1 MAKFNFSNFKES
13 LNGSTKRAKNTQVK
27 RSDSSR
33 YSKGKR
39 SAASD
44 QNLGWRIAK
53 YAFIGLLTFFVICV
67 IAGGGLF
74 AYYVSSV
81 PKLTENKLQS
91 TNSSRIYDG
100 NGGLIADLGSEK
112 RESASTDE
120 IPITLVNA
128 ITSIEDKRFFTH
140 RGIDVYRIMG
150 AAINNLRHN
159 STQGGSTL
167 DQQLIKLAYFST
179 NTSDQTLKRK
189 SQEIW
194 LSLQMERQYTKQ
206 EILTFYVN
214 KVYMGNGYYGMK
226 TAAKSY
232 FGKELGDLSVAQAAL
247 LAGIPQAPTQYDP
260 YTNPD
265 AAKERRNTVLNEMY
279 EDKNISK
286 EEYVQAKATDI
297 SDGLLPLT
305 NKASYE
311 PYLDNYIK
319 QVIEQVSTEAN
330 ADIYSAG
337 LDVYTNLDPDI
348 QKYIWNVY
356 NSNDYIAYPDDKF
369 QVASTIID
377 VTNGRVVAQLGSRHQ
392 DENIALGTNQAVQTD
407 RDWGST
413 MKPITDY
420 APAIEKRV
428 YTNTGTT
435 VYDTPYNFPGTSTP
449 VYNWDRK
456 YYGSISLTY
465 AIQQSRNVT
474 AVKALQATG
483 LDYAQSFLKDL
494 GIEYPEMFY
503 SNAISSSTTS
513 SDPKYGASSEKM
525 AAAYASFANGGTY
538 YKPSYIKS
546 IKFEDGSTKS
556 YDSKGVEAMSPQTAY
571 MMNSML
577 KQVLTGG
584 TATEAYVPGTINAGK
599 TGTSN
604 YSDDEYYQVQKESG
618 VYTDLIVPDET
629 FVGYNT
635 KYAMAIWT
643 GYENRK
649 TPLYGSD
656 LNIAKQI
663 YGLTSRYLNQMYG
676 AGSKDFDMPSGV
688 YNNGSYVFLTG
699 SSTSNVYTGSL
710 GTSSSSSSSDYGKS
724 SDSSSSDYG
733 KSSDSSSS
741 DYGKSSDSSSSQ
753 DSQQYGPDA
762 STNPST
768 SGSNGAENSNSN
780 TSTST
785 STVDE

>member
-13 LNGSTKRAKNTQVK
+13 LNGLTKRAKNIQVK

-100 NGGLIADLGSEK
+100 NGSLIADLGSEK

-120 IPITLVNA
+120 IPIILVNA

-260 YTNPD
+260 YANPD

-618 VYTDLIVPDET
+618 VYADLIVPDET

-741 DYGKSSDSSSSQ
+741 Q

-768 SGSNGAENSNSN
+768 SGSNGDENSNSN

-785 STVDE
+785 VDE

>member
-100 NGGLIADLGSEK
+100 NGSLIADLGSEK

-120 IPITLVNA
+120 IPIILVNA

-286 EEYVQAKATDI
+286 EEYEQAKATDV

-483 LDYAQSFLKDL
+483 LEYAQSFLKDL

-525 AAAYASFANGGTY
+525 AAAYAAFANGGTY

-599 TGTSN
+599 TGTSS

-618 VYTDLIVPDET
+618 VYADLIVPDET

-699 SSTSNVYTGSL
+699 SSTSNVYNGSL
-710 GTSSSSSSSDYGKS
+710 GTSSS
-724 SDSSSSDYG
+724 SSSSDYG

-785 STVDE
+785 VDE

>member
-13 LNGSTKRAKNTQVK
+13 LNGLTKRAKNIKVK

-44 QNLGWRIAK
+44 QSLGWRIAK
-53 YAFIGLLTFFVICV
+53 YGFIGLLTFFVVCV
-67 IAGGGLF
+67 IAGGSLF

-120 IPITLVNA
+120 IPIILVNA

-599 TGTSN
+599 TGTSS

-699 SSTSNVYTGSL
+699 SSTSNVYNGSL
-710 GTSSSSSSSDYGKS
+710 GTSSS
-724 SDSSSSDYG
+724 SSSSDYG

>member
-120 IPITLVNA
+120 IPIILVNA

-247 LAGIPQAPTQYDP
+247 LAGIPQAPTQYNP
-260 YTNPD
+260 YANPD

-286 EEYVQAKATDI
+286 EEYEQAKATDV

-699 SSTSNVYTGSL
+699 SSTSNVYNGSL
-710 GTSSSSSSSDYGKS
+710 GTSSS
-724 SDSSSSDYG
+724 
-733 KSSDSSSS
+733 SSSS

>member
-120 IPITLVNA
+120 IPIILVNA

-247 LAGIPQAPTQYDP
+247 LAGIPQAPTQYNP
-260 YTNPD
+260 YANPD

-286 EEYVQAKATDI
+286 EEYEQAKATDV

-319 QVIEQVSTEAN
+319 QVIEQVSTDAN

-337 LDVYTNLDPDI
+337 LDVYTNLNPDI

-377 VTNGRVVAQLGSRHQ
+377 VTNGHVVAQLGSRHQ

-465 AIQQSRNVT
+465 AIQKSRNVP

-483 LDYAQSFLKDL
+483 LEYAQSFLKDL

-525 AAAYASFANGGTY
+525 AAAYAAFANGGTY

-599 TGTSN
+599 TGTSS

-618 VYTDLIVPDET
+618 VYADLIVPDET

-699 SSTSNVYTGSL
+699 SSTSNVYNGSL
-710 GTSSSSSSSDYGKS
+710 GTSSS
-724 SDSSSSDYG
+724 SSSSDYG

-768 SGSNGAENSNSN
+768 SASNGSEHSNSN
-780 TSTST
+780 TATA
-785 STVDE
+785 EE

>member
-100 NGGLIADLGSEK
+100 NGSLIADLGSEK

-120 IPITLVNA
+120 IPIILVNA

-260 YTNPD
+260 YANPD

-377 VTNGRVVAQLGSRHQ
+377 VTNGHVVAQLGSRHQ

-618 VYTDLIVPDET
+618 VYADFIVPDET

-741 DYGKSSDSSSSQ
+741 Q

-785 STVDE
+785 VDE

>member
-100 NGGLIADLGSEK
+100 NGSLIADLGSEK

-120 IPITLVNA
+120 IPIILVNA

-525 AAAYASFANGGTY
+525 AAAYAAFANGGTY

-599 TGTSN
+599 TGTSS

-618 VYTDLIVPDET
+618 VYADLIVPDET

-699 SSTSNVYTGSL
+699 SSTSNVYNGSL
-710 GTSSSSSSSDYGKS
+710 GTSSS
-724 SDSSSSDYG
+724 SSSSDYG

-785 STVDE
+785 VDE

>member
-100 NGGLIADLGSEK
+100 NGSLIADLGSEK

-120 IPITLVNA
+120 IPIILVNA

-260 YTNPD
+260 YANPD

-286 EEYVQAKATDI
+286 EEYEQAKATDV

-377 VTNGRVVAQLGSRHQ
+377 VTNGHVVAQLGSRHQ

-435 VYDTPYNFPGTSTP
+435 VYDTPYNFPDTSTP

-465 AIQQSRNVT
+465 AIQKSRNVP

-483 LDYAQSFLKDL
+483 LEYAQSFLKDL

-525 AAAYASFANGGTY
+525 AAAYAAFANGGTY

-577 KQVLTGG
+577 KQALTGG

-599 TGTSN
+599 TGTSS

-618 VYTDLIVPDET
+618 VYADLIVPDET

-699 SSTSNVYTGSL
+699 SSTSNVYNGSL
-710 GTSSSSSSSDYGKS
+710 GTSSSSSSSGLW
-724 SDSSSSDYG
+724 
-733 KSSDSSSS
+733 
-741 DYGKSSDSSSSQ
+741 
-753 DSQQYGPDA
+753 
-762 STNPST
+762 
-768 SGSNGAENSNSN
+768 
-780 TSTST
+780 
-785 STVDE
+785 

>member
-100 NGGLIADLGSEK
+100 NGSLIADLGSEK

-120 IPITLVNA
+120 IPIILVNA

-260 YTNPD
+260 YANPD

-618 VYTDLIVPDET
+618 VYADLIVPDET

-699 SSTSNVYTGSL
+699 SSTSNVYNGSL
-710 GTSSSSSSSDYGKS
+710 GTSSS
-724 SDSSSSDYG
+724 SSSSDYG

-785 STVDE
+785 VDE

>member
-100 NGGLIADLGSEK
+100 NGSLIADLGSEK

-120 IPITLVNA
+120 IPIILVNA

-618 VYTDLIVPDET
+618 VYADLIVPDET

-699 SSTSNVYTGSL
+699 SSTSNVYNGSL
-710 GTSSSSSSSDYGKS
+710 GTSSS
-724 SDSSSSDYG
+724 SSSSDYG

-768 SGSNGAENSNSN
+768 SGSNGDENSNSN

-785 STVDE
+785 VDE

>member
-120 IPITLVNA
+120 IPIILVNA

-247 LAGIPQAPTQYDP
+247 LAGIPQAPTQYNP
-260 YTNPD
+260 YANPD

-286 EEYVQAKATDI
+286 EEYEQAKATDV

-377 VTNGRVVAQLGSRHQ
+377 VTNGHVVAQLGSRHQ

-465 AIQQSRNVT
+465 AIQKSRNVP

-483 LDYAQSFLKDL
+483 LEYAQSFLKDL

-525 AAAYASFANGGTY
+525 AAAYAAFANGGTY

-618 VYTDLIVPDET
+618 VYADLIVPDET

-699 SSTSNVYTGSL
+699 SSTSNVYNGSL
-710 GTSSSSSSSDYGKS
+710 GTSSS
-724 SDSSSSDYG
+724 
-733 KSSDSSSS
+733 SSSS

-768 SGSNGAENSNSN
+768 SGSNGAENSNLNTS

>member
-100 NGGLIADLGSEK
+100 NGSLIADLGSEK

-120 IPITLVNA
+120 IPIILVNA

-260 YTNPD
+260 YANPD

-286 EEYVQAKATDI
+286 EEYEQAKATDV

-377 VTNGRVVAQLGSRHQ
+377 VTNGHVVAQLGSRHQ

-435 VYDTPYNFPGTSTP
+435 VYDTPYNFPDTSTP

-465 AIQQSRNVT
+465 AIQKARSVP

-483 LDYAQSFLKDL
+483 LEYAQSFLKDL

-525 AAAYASFANGGTY
+525 AAAYAAFANGGTY

-599 TGTSN
+599 TGTSS

-618 VYTDLIVPDET
+618 VYADLIVPDET

-699 SSTSNVYTGSL
+699 SSTSNVYNGSL
-710 GTSSSSSSSDYGKS
+710 GTSSS
-724 SDSSSSDYG
+724 
-733 KSSDSSSS
+733 SSSS

-785 STVDE
+785 VDE

>member
-100 NGGLIADLGSEK
+100 NGSLIADLGSEK

-120 IPITLVNA
+120 IPIILVNA

-286 EEYVQAKATDI
+286 EEYEQAKATDV

-525 AAAYASFANGGTY
+525 AAAYAAFANGGTY

-599 TGTSN
+599 TGTSS

-618 VYTDLIVPDET
+618 VYADLIVPDET

-741 DYGKSSDSSSSQ
+741 Q

>member
-100 NGGLIADLGSEK
+100 NGSLIADLGSEK

-120 IPITLVNA
+120 IPIILVNA

-247 LAGIPQAPTQYDP
+247 LAGIPQAPTQYNP
-260 YTNPD
+260 YANPD

-286 EEYVQAKATDI
+286 EEYEQAKATDV

-465 AIQQSRNVT
+465 AIQKSRNVP

-525 AAAYASFANGGTY
+525 AAAYAAFANGGTY

-599 TGTSN
+599 TGTSS

-618 VYTDLIVPDET
+618 VYADLIVPDET

-699 SSTSNVYTGSL
+699 SSTSNVYNGSL
-710 GTSSSSSSSDYGKS
+710 GTSSS
-724 SDSSSSDYG
+724 SSSSDYG

-785 STVDE
+785 VDE

>member
-39 SAASD
+39 STASD

-100 NGGLIADLGSEK
+100 NGSLIADLGSEK

-120 IPITLVNA
+120 IPIILVNA

-525 AAAYASFANGGTY
+525 AAAYAAFANGGTY

-599 TGTSN
+599 TGTSS

-618 VYTDLIVPDET
+618 VYADLIVPDET

-741 DYGKSSDSSSSQ
+741 Q

>member
-120 IPITLVNA
+120 IPIILVNA

-286 EEYVQAKATDI
+286 EEYMQAKATDI

-618 VYTDLIVPDET
+618 VYADLIVPDET

-741 DYGKSSDSSSSQ
+741 Q

>member
-120 IPITLVNA
+120 IPIILVNA

-741 DYGKSSDSSSSQ
+741 Q

-785 STVDE
+785 VDE

>member
-27 RSDSSR
+27 HSDSSR

-100 NGGLIADLGSEK
+100 NGSLIADLGSEK

-120 IPITLVNA
+120 IPIILVNA

-260 YTNPD
+260 YANPD

-286 EEYVQAKATDI
+286 EEYEQAKATDV

-356 NSNDYIAYPDDKF
+356 NSNDYIDYPDDKF

-377 VTNGRVVAQLGSRHQ
+377 VTNGHVVAQLGSRHQ

-465 AIQQSRNVT
+465 AIQKSRNVS

-483 LDYAQSFLKDL
+483 LEYAQSFLKDL

-525 AAAYASFANGGTY
+525 AAAYAAFANGGTY

-599 TGTSN
+599 TGTSS

-618 VYTDLIVPDET
+618 VYADLIVPDET

-741 DYGKSSDSSSSQ
+741 Q

-785 STVDE
+785 VDE

>member
-100 NGGLIADLGSEK
+100 NGSLIADLGSEK

-120 IPITLVNA
+120 IPIILVNA

-260 YTNPD
+260 YANPD

-286 EEYVQAKATDI
+286 EEYEQAKATDI

-465 AIQQSRNVT
+465 AIQKSRNVP

-525 AAAYASFANGGTY
+525 AAAYAAFANGGTY

-618 VYTDLIVPDET
+618 VYADLIVPDET

-724 SDSSSSDYG
+724 SDSSSS
-733 KSSDSSSS
+733 
-741 DYGKSSDSSSSQ
+741 Q

-785 STVDE
+785 VDE

>member
-286 EEYVQAKATDI
+286 EEYMQAKATDI

-525 AAAYASFANGGTY
+525 AAAYAAFANGGTY

-699 SSTSNVYTGSL
+699 SSTSNVYNGSL
-710 GTSSSSSSSDYGKS
+710 GTSSS
-724 SDSSSSDYG
+724 SSSSDYG

>member
-120 IPITLVNA
+120 IPIILVNA

-247 LAGIPQAPTQYDP
+247 LAGIPQAPTQYNP
-260 YTNPD
+260 YANPD

-286 EEYVQAKATDI
+286 EEYEQAKATDV

-377 VTNGRVVAQLGSRHQ
+377 VTNGHVVAQLGSRHQ

-465 AIQQSRNVT
+465 AIQKSRNVP

-483 LDYAQSFLKDL
+483 LEYAQSFLKDL

-525 AAAYASFANGGTY
+525 AAAYAAFANGGTY

-599 TGTSN
+599 TGTSS

-618 VYTDLIVPDET
+618 VYADLIVPDET

-656 LNIAKQI
+656 LNSAKQI

-699 SSTSNVYTGSL
+699 SSTSNVYNGSL
-710 GTSSSSSSSDYGKS
+710 GTSSS
-724 SDSSSSDYG
+724 SSSSDYG

-768 SGSNGAENSNSN
+768 SGSNGAENSNLNTS

>member
-100 NGGLIADLGSEK
+100 NGSLIADLGSEK

-120 IPITLVNA
+120 IPIILVNA

-377 VTNGRVVAQLGSRHQ
+377 VTNGHVVAQLGSRHQ

-618 VYTDLIVPDET
+618 VYADFIVPDET

-656 LNIAKQI
+656 LDIAKQI
-663 YGLTSRYLNQMYG
+663 YALTSRYLNQMSG
-676 AGSKDFDMPSGV
+676 AGSEDFDMPSGV

-699 SSTSNVYTGSL
+699 SSTSNVYNGSL
-710 GTSSSSSSSDYGKS
+710 GTSSS
-724 SDSSSSDYG
+724 SSSSDYG

-785 STVDE
+785 VDE

>member
-120 IPITLVNA
+120 IPIILVNA

-247 LAGIPQAPTQYDP
+247 LAGIPQAPTQYNP
-260 YTNPD
+260 YANPD

-286 EEYVQAKATDI
+286 EEYEQAKATDV

-377 VTNGRVVAQLGSRHQ
+377 VTNGHVVAQLGSRHQ

-465 AIQQSRNVT
+465 AIQKSRNVP

-483 LDYAQSFLKDL
+483 LEYAQSFLKDL

-525 AAAYASFANGGTY
+525 AAAYAAFANGGTY

-599 TGTSN
+599 TGTSS

-618 VYTDLIVPDET
+618 VYADLIVPDET

-699 SSTSNVYTGSL
+699 SSTSNVYNGSL
-710 GTSSSSSSSDYGKS
+710 GTSSS
-724 SDSSSSDYG
+724 
-733 KSSDSSSS
+733 SSSS

-768 SGSNGAENSNSN
+768 SGSNGAENSNLNTSTS

>member
-13 LNGSTKRAKNTQVK
+13 LNGLTKRAKNIKVK

-33 YSKGKR
+33 YGKGKR

-44 QNLGWRIAK
+44 QSLGWRIAK
-53 YAFIGLLTFFVICV
+53 YGFIGLLTFFVVCV
-67 IAGGGLF
+67 IAGGSLF

-91 TNSSRIYDG
+91 TNSSKIYDA
-100 NGGLIADLGSEK
+100 NGSLVADLGAEK

-120 IPITLVNA
+120 IPTTLVNA

-150 AAINNLRHN
+150 AAVNNLRRS

-194 LSLQMERQYTKQ
+194 LSLQMERQFTKQ
-206 EILTFYVN
+206 EILTFYIN

-232 FGKELGDLSVAQAAL
+232 FGKDLSDLSVAQAAL

-260 YTNPD
+260 YANPD
-265 AAKERRNTVLNEMY
+265 AAKERRNTVLSEMY

-286 EEYVQAKATDI
+286 EEYEQAKATDV

-305 NKASYE
+305 KKASYE
-311 PYLDNYIK
+311 LYLDNYIK
-319 QVIEQVSTEAN
+319 QVIEQVSTDAN

-337 LDVYTNLDPDI
+337 LDVYTNLNPDI

-356 NSNDYIAYPDDKF
+356 NTNDYVYYPNDSL

-392 DENIALGTNQAVQTD
+392 DENVALGTNQAVQTD
-407 RDWGST
+407 RDWGSA

-420 APAIEKRV
+420 APAIEKGV

-435 VYDTPYNFPGTSTP
+435 VYDNPYNFPGSSTP

-465 AIQQSRNVT
+465 ALQQSRNVT
-474 AVKALQATG
+474 AVKALQAVG
-483 LDYAQSFLKDL
+483 LEYAQSFLKDL
-494 GIEYPEMFY
+494 GIEYPEMYY
-503 SNAISSSTTS
+503 SNAISSSTSS

-525 AAAYASFANGGTY
+525 AAAYAAFANGGTY

-556 YDSKGVEAMSPQTAY
+556 FDSKGVEAMSPQTAY
-571 MMNSML
+571 MMSSML
-577 KQVLTGG
+577 KQVMTGG
-584 TATEAYVPGTINAGK
+584 SATEAYVPGTFNAGK

-604 YSDDEYYQVQKESG
+604 YDDDEYYKVQKESG
-618 VYTDLIVPDET
+618 VYAYLMVPDET

-643 GYENRK
+643 GYKNRK
-649 TPLYGSD
+649 TPLHDSD
-656 LNIAKQI
+656 LDIAKQI
-663 YGLTSRYLNQMYG
+663 YGVTSGYLNQMYG
-676 AGSKDFDMPSGV
+676 AGSEDFDMPSGV

-710 GTSSSSSSSDYGKS
+710 GTSSSSSSL
-724 SDSSSSDYG
+724 DSSQ
-733 KSSDSSSS
+733 
-741 DYGKSSDSSSSQ
+741 SSDSSSSQ

-768 SGSNGAENSNSN
+768 SASNGSEHSNSN
-780 TSTST
+780 TATA
-785 STVDE
+785 EE

>member
-13 LNGSTKRAKNTQVK
+13 LNGLTKRAKNIK
-27 RSDSSR
+27 INRSDSSR

-39 SAASD
+39 SASSD
-44 QNLGWRIAK
+44 QSLGWRIAK
-53 YAFIGLLTFFVICV
+53 YGFIGLLTFFVICV

-91 TNSSRIYDG
+91 TNSSKIYDT
-100 NGGLIADLGSEK
+100 NGSLIADLGSEK

-120 IPITLVNA
+120 IPTTLVNA

-150 AAINNLRHN
+150 AAVNNLRHS

-194 LSLQMERQYTKQ
+194 LSLQMERQFTKQ

-226 TAAKSY
+226 TAAKYY
-232 FGKELGDLSVAQAAL
+232 FGKDLSDLSVAQAAL

-260 YTNPD
+260 YANPD
-265 AAKERRNTVLNEMY
+265 AAKERRNTVLTEMY

-286 EEYVQAKATDI
+286 EEYEQAKATDV

-305 NKASYE
+305 KKASYE

-319 QVIEQVSTEAN
+319 QVIEQVSTDAN
-330 ADIYSAG
+330 ADIYSAS
-337 LDVYTNLDPDI
+337 LDVYTNLNPDI

-356 NSNDYIAYPDDKF
+356 NTNDYVYYPNDSL

-392 DENIALGTNQAVQTD
+392 DENVALGTNQAVQTD

-420 APAIEKRV
+420 APAIEKGV

-435 VYDTPYNFPGTSTP
+435 VYDNPYNFPGTSTP
-449 VYNWDRK
+449 IYNWDRK

-465 AIQQSRNVT
+465 ALQQSRNVT
-474 AVKALQATG
+474 AIKALQATG
-483 LDYAQSFLKDL
+483 LEYAQSFLKDL
-494 GIEYPEMFY
+494 GIEYPEMYY
-503 SNAISSSTTS
+503 SNAISSLTSS

-525 AAAYASFANGGTY
+525 AAAYAAFANGGTY

-556 YDSKGVEAMSPQTAY
+556 FDSKGVEAMSPQTAY
-571 MMNSML
+571 MMTSML
-577 KQVLTGG
+577 KQVMTGG
-584 TATEAYVPGTINAGK
+584 AATEAYVPGTFNAGK

-604 YSDDEYYQVQKESG
+604 YDDDEYYKVQKESG
-618 VYTDLIVPDET
+618 VYAYLMVPDEN

-635 KYAMAIWT
+635 KYSMAIWT
-643 GYENRK
+643 GYKNRK
-649 TPLYGSD
+649 TPLHDSD
-656 LNIAKQI
+656 LDIAKQI
-663 YGLTSRYLNQMYG
+663 YGVTSSYLNQMYG
-676 AGSKDFDMPSGV
+676 AGSEDFDMPSGV

-710 GTSSSSSSSDYGKS
+710 GTSSSSSSL
-724 SDSSSSDYG
+724 DSSQ
-733 KSSDSSSS
+733 
-741 DYGKSSDSSSSQ
+741 SSDSSSSQ
-753 DSQQYGPDA
+753 DGQQYGPDA

-768 SGSNGAENSNSN
+768 SGSNGSEHSKSN
-780 TSTST
+780 TSTA
-785 STVDE
+785 DE

>member
-39 SAASD
+39 STASD

-100 NGGLIADLGSEK
+100 NGSLIADLGSEK

-120 IPITLVNA
+120 IPIILVNA

-286 EEYVQAKATDI
+286 EEYEQAKATDV

-377 VTNGRVVAQLGSRHQ
+377 VTNGHVVAQLGSRHQ

-525 AAAYASFANGGTY
+525 AAAYAAFANGGTY

-618 VYTDLIVPDET
+618 VYADLIVPDET

-699 SSTSNVYTGSL
+699 SSTSNVYNGSL
-710 GTSSSSSSSDYGKS
+710 GTSSS
-724 SDSSSSDYG
+724 SSSSDYG

-785 STVDE
+785 VDE

>member
-13 LNGSTKRAKNTQVK
+13 LNGLTKRAKNIQVK

-44 QNLGWRIAK
+44 QNLGWRIVK
-53 YAFIGLLTFFVICV
+53 YGFIGLLTLFVICV

-91 TNSSRIYDG
+91 TNSSKIYDR
-100 NGGLIADLGSEK
+100 NGSLIADLGSEK

-120 IPITLVNA
+120 IPIILVNA

-260 YTNPD
+260 YANPD

-286 EEYVQAKATDI
+286 EEYEQAKATDV

-599 TGTSN
+599 TGTSS

-618 VYTDLIVPDET
+618 VYADLIVPDET

-699 SSTSNVYTGSL
+699 SSTSNVYNGSL
-710 GTSSSSSSSDYGKS
+710 GTSSS
-724 SDSSSSDYG
+724 SSSSDYG

-785 STVDE
+785 VDE

>member
-100 NGGLIADLGSEK
+100 NGSLIADLGSEK

-120 IPITLVNA
+120 IPIILVNA

-260 YTNPD
+260 YANPD

-286 EEYVQAKATDI
+286 EEYEQAKATDV

-337 LDVYTNLDPDI
+337 LDIYTNLDPDI

-377 VTNGRVVAQLGSRHQ
+377 VTNGHVVAQLGSRHQ

-465 AIQQSRNVT
+465 AIQKSRNVP

-483 LDYAQSFLKDL
+483 LEYAQSFLKDL

-525 AAAYASFANGGTY
+525 AAAYAAFANGGTY

-599 TGTSN
+599 TGTSS

-618 VYTDLIVPDET
+618 VYADLIVPDET

-699 SSTSNVYTGSL
+699 SSTSNVYNGSL
-710 GTSSSSSSSDYGKS
+710 GTSSS
-724 SDSSSSDYG
+724 
-733 KSSDSSSS
+733 SSSS

-785 STVDE
+785 STSTSTVDE

>member
-100 NGGLIADLGSEK
+100 NGSLIADLGSEK

-247 LAGIPQAPTQYDP
+247 LAGIPQAPTQYNP
-260 YTNPD
+260 YANPD

-286 EEYVQAKATDI
+286 EEYEQAKATDV

-377 VTNGRVVAQLGSRHQ
+377 VTNGHVVAQLGSRHQ

-435 VYDTPYNFPGTSTP
+435 VYDTPYNFPDTSTP

-465 AIQQSRNVT
+465 AIQKSRNVP

-483 LDYAQSFLKDL
+483 LEYAQSFLKDL

-525 AAAYASFANGGTY
+525 AAAYAAFANGGTY

-599 TGTSN
+599 TGTSS

-618 VYTDLIVPDET
+618 VYADLIVPDET

-699 SSTSNVYTGSL
+699 SSTSNVYNGSL
-710 GTSSSSSSSDYGKS
+710 GTSSS
-724 SDSSSSDYG
+724 
-733 KSSDSSSS
+733 SSSS

-785 STVDE
+785 VDE

>member
-100 NGGLIADLGSEK
+100 NGSLIADLGSEK

-120 IPITLVNA
+120 IPIILVNA

-260 YTNPD
+260 YANPD

-435 VYDTPYNFPGTSTP
+435 VYDTPYNFPDTSTP

-465 AIQQSRNVT
+465 AIQKSRNVP

-483 LDYAQSFLKDL
+483 LEYAQSFLKDL

-525 AAAYASFANGGTY
+525 AAAYAAFANGGTY

-599 TGTSN
+599 TGTSS

-618 VYTDLIVPDET
+618 VYADLIVPDET

-699 SSTSNVYTGSL
+699 SSTSNVYNGSL
-710 GTSSSSSSSDYGKS
+710 GTSSS
-724 SDSSSSDYG
+724 
-733 KSSDSSSS
+733 SSSS

-768 SGSNGAENSNSN
+768 SGSNGAENSNLNTSTS

>member
-100 NGGLIADLGSEK
+100 NGSLIADLGSEK

-120 IPITLVNA
+120 IPIILVNA

-260 YTNPD
+260 YANPD

-286 EEYVQAKATDI
+286 EEYEQAKATDV

-377 VTNGRVVAQLGSRHQ
+377 VTNGHVVAQLGSRHQ

-435 VYDTPYNFPGTSTP
+435 VYDTPYNFPDTSTP

-525 AAAYASFANGGTY
+525 AAAYAAFANGGTY

-577 KQVLTGG
+577 KQALTGG

-599 TGTSN
+599 TGTSS

-618 VYTDLIVPDET
+618 VYADLIVPDET

-699 SSTSNVYTGSL
+699 SSTSNVYNGSL

-785 STVDE
+785 VDE

>member
-39 SAASD
+39 STASD

-100 NGGLIADLGSEK
+100 NGSLIADLGSEK

-120 IPITLVNA
+120 IPIILVNA

-260 YTNPD
+260 YANPD

-286 EEYVQAKATDI
+286 EEYEQAKATDV

-377 VTNGRVVAQLGSRHQ
+377 VTNGHVVAQLGSRHQ

-465 AIQQSRNVT
+465 AIQKSRNVP

-483 LDYAQSFLKDL
+483 LEYAQSFLKDL

-525 AAAYASFANGGTY
+525 AAAYAAFANGGTY

-599 TGTSN
+599 TGTSS

-618 VYTDLIVPDET
+618 VYADLIVPDET

-699 SSTSNVYTGSL
+699 SSTSNVYNGSL
-710 GTSSSSSSSDYGKS
+710 GTSSS
-724 SDSSSSDYG
+724 
-733 KSSDSSSS
+733 SSSS

-785 STVDE
+785 VDE

>member
-120 IPITLVNA
+120 IPIILVNA

-260 YTNPD
+260 YANPD

-286 EEYVQAKATDI
+286 EEYEQAKATDV

-377 VTNGRVVAQLGSRHQ
+377 VTNGHVVAQLGSRHQ

-435 VYDTPYNFPGTSTP
+435 VYDTPYNFPDTSTP

-465 AIQQSRNVT
+465 AIQKSRNVP

-483 LDYAQSFLKDL
+483 LEYAQSFLKDL

-525 AAAYASFANGGTY
+525 AAAYAAFANGGTY

-599 TGTSN
+599 TGTSS

-618 VYTDLIVPDET
+618 VYADLIVPDET

-699 SSTSNVYTGSL
+699 SSTSNVYNGSL
-710 GTSSSSSSSDYGKS
+710 GTSSS
-724 SDSSSSDYG
+724 SSSSDYG

-768 SGSNGAENSNSN
+768 SGSNGAENSNLNTS

>member
-100 NGGLIADLGSEK
+100 NGSLIADLGSEK

-120 IPITLVNA
+120 IPIILVNA

-260 YTNPD
+260 YANPD

-377 VTNGRVVAQLGSRHQ
+377 VTNGHVVAQLGSRHQ

-435 VYDTPYNFPGTSTP
+435 VYDTPYNFPDTSTP

-465 AIQQSRNVT
+465 AIQKSRNVP

-483 LDYAQSFLKDL
+483 LEYAQSFLKDL

-525 AAAYASFANGGTY
+525 AAAYAAFANGGTY

-599 TGTSN
+599 TGTSS

-618 VYTDLIVPDET
+618 VYADLIVPDET

-699 SSTSNVYTGSL
+699 SSTSNVYNGSL
-710 GTSSSSSSSDYGKS
+710 GTSSS
-724 SDSSSSDYG
+724 SSSSDYG

-785 STVDE
+785 VDE

>member
-100 NGGLIADLGSEK
+100 NGSLIADLGSEK

-120 IPITLVNA
+120 IPIILVNA

-260 YTNPD
+260 YANPD

-286 EEYVQAKATDI
+286 EEYEQAKATDI

-465 AIQQSRNVT
+465 AIQKSRNVP

-525 AAAYASFANGGTY
+525 AAAYAAFANGGTY

-556 YDSKGVEAMSPQTAY
+556 YDSKGVELS
-571 MMNSML
+571 
-577 KQVLTGG
+577 
-584 TATEAYVPGTINAGK
+584 
-599 TGTSN
+599 
-604 YSDDEYYQVQKESG
+604 
-618 VYTDLIVPDET
+618 LIH
-629 FVGYNT
+629 
-635 KYAMAIWT
+635 I
-643 GYENRK
+643 
-649 TPLYGSD
+649 
-656 LNIAKQI
+656 
-663 YGLTSRYLNQMYG
+663 
-676 AGSKDFDMPSGV
+676 
-688 YNNGSYVFLTG
+688 
-699 SSTSNVYTGSL
+699 
-710 GTSSSSSSSDYGKS
+710 
-724 SDSSSSDYG
+724 
-733 KSSDSSSS
+733 
-741 DYGKSSDSSSSQ
+741 
-753 DSQQYGPDA
+753 
-762 STNPST
+762 
-768 SGSNGAENSNSN
+768 
-780 TSTST
+780 
-785 STVDE
+785 

>member
-100 NGGLIADLGSEK
+100 NGSLIADLGSEK

-120 IPITLVNA
+120 IPIILVNA

-286 EEYVQAKATDI
+286 EEYEQAKATDI

-618 VYTDLIVPDET
+618 VYADLIVPDET

-741 DYGKSSDSSSSQ
+741 Q

>member
-120 IPITLVNA
+120 IPIILVNA

-599 TGTSN
+599 TGTSS

-618 VYTDLIVPDET
+618 VYADLIVPDET

-699 SSTSNVYTGSL
+699 SSTSNVYNGSL
-710 GTSSSSSSSDYGKS
+710 GTSSS
-724 SDSSSSDYG
+724 SSSSDYG

-768 SGSNGAENSNSN
+768 SGSNGAENSNLNTS

>member
-120 IPITLVNA
+120 IPIILVNA

-618 VYTDLIVPDET
+618 VYADLIVPDET

-699 SSTSNVYTGSL
+699 SSTSNVYNGSL
-710 GTSSSSSSSDYGKS
+710 GTSSS
-724 SDSSSSDYG
+724 SSSSDYG

-768 SGSNGAENSNSN
+768 SGSNGAENSNLN

>member
-39 SAASD
+39 STASD

-100 NGGLIADLGSEK
+100 NGSLIADLGSEK

-120 IPITLVNA
+120 IPIILVNA

-247 LAGIPQAPTQYDP
+247 LAGIPQAPTQYNP
-260 YTNPD
+260 YANPD

-377 VTNGRVVAQLGSRHQ
+377 VTNGHVVAQLGSRHQ

-465 AIQQSRNVT
+465 AIQKSRNVP

-483 LDYAQSFLKDL
+483 LEYAQSFLKDL
-494 GIEYPEMFY
+494 GIEYPKMFY

-525 AAAYASFANGGTY
+525 AAAYAAFANGGTY

-599 TGTSN
+599 TGTSS

-618 VYTDLIVPDET
+618 VYADLIVPDET

-699 SSTSNVYTGSL
+699 SSTSNVYNGSL
-710 GTSSSSSSSDYGKS
+710 GTSSS
-724 SDSSSSDYG
+724 
-733 KSSDSSSS
+733 SSSS

-785 STVDE
+785 VDE

>member
-120 IPITLVNA
+120 IPIILVNA

-247 LAGIPQAPTQYDP
+247 LAGIPQAPTQYNP
-260 YTNPD
+260 YANPD

-286 EEYVQAKATDI
+286 EEYEQAKATDV

-377 VTNGRVVAQLGSRHQ
+377 VTNGHVVAQLGSRHQ

-465 AIQQSRNVT
+465 AIQKSRNVP

-483 LDYAQSFLKDL
+483 LEYAQSFLKDL

-599 TGTSN
+599 TGTSS

-618 VYTDLIVPDET
+618 VYADLIVPDET

-699 SSTSNVYTGSL
+699 SSTSNVYNGSL
-710 GTSSSSSSSDYGKS
+710 GTSSS
-724 SDSSSSDYG
+724 
-733 KSSDSSSS
+733 SSSS

-768 SGSNGAENSNSN
+768 SGSNGAENSNLNTS